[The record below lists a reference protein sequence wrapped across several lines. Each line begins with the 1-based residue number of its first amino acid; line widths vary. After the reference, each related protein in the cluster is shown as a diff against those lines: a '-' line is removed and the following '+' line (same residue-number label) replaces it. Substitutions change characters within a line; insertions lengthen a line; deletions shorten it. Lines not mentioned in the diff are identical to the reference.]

1 MDASFYPPRDHFNNN
16 SYDDN
21 LKLQHEALKRIMNK
35 YDFCSTNEELS
46 TTMIDKIQDALIAE
60 YAPNQ
65 KNFNERQKK
74 NYNHNF
80 IFIN

>member
-35 YDFCSTNEELS
+35 YDICSTNEELS
-46 TTMIDKIQDALIAE
+46 TTMIDKIQAKNCI
-60 YAPNQ
+60 NQ
-65 KNFNERQKK
+65 RQIRTQHSCTRPLCKD
-74 NYNHNF
+74 
-80 IFIN
+80 IMV

>member
-35 YDFCSTNEELS
+35 YDICSTNEELS
-46 TTMIDKIQDALIAE
+46 TTMIDKF
-60 YAPNQ
+60 
-65 KNFNERQKK
+65 KM
-74 NYNHNF
+74 H
-80 IFIN
+80 